1 MCYWQ
6 IESNEFLPSSKT
18 LGRSISITAVNE
30 LPKLLSKKKTKLLC
44 VNDDMAMTENDLEK
58 FSKILSNRYPDKS
71 RFEL

>member
-6 IESNEFLPSSKT
+6 IESNEFLPSSKAF
-18 LGRSISITAVNE
+18 GKSISITAVNE
-30 LPKLLSKKKTKLLC
+30 LPKLLSKNKTKLLC

-71 RFEL
+71 QFEL